1 MTARARPV
9 GHRARRALLA
19 TFATGLGAGLL
30 TACAG
35 TPAALRP
42 EAARAAETP
51 PGYLDAPALD
61 GLTAA
66 VPAPPRPGSDVDLA
80 DKARSARLAALE
92 DTDRWLLATAHAE
105 LRPPLALQHFNCALG
120 VRLEPQAAPQ
130 LTRLMQRLFQDADAA
145 AEGVKARV
153 FRARPVGDD
162 PVRRSCQRVTEAG
175 RRSASYPSG
184 SSTVAVVYGEA
195 FAALDPERAPEI
207 RRMAHEIGQSR
218 LVCGMHYPS
227 DVAAGEVLGRAV
239 FAAAADRP
247 EFPADMAA
255 ARAELAAVRAAGAS
269 APGCAAE
276 ALALSAALP

>member
-1 MTARARPV
+1 MIARKALP
-9 GHRARRALLA
+9 AALASALLLA
-19 TFATGLGAGLL
+19 
-30 TACAG
+30 ACAG

-42 EAARAAETP
+42 EAARPAETP
-51 PGYLDAPALD
+51 PGYLDAAALD
-61 GLTAA
+61 GLAA
-66 VPAPPRPGSDVDLA
+66 VLPPPPPPGSSIDLD
-80 DKARSARLAALE
+80 DKASSARMVGLE
-92 DTDRWLLATAHAE
+92 DSDRWLLATAHAE

-120 VRLEPQAAPQ
+120 VRLAPEATPQ
-130 LTRLMQRLFQDADAA
+130 LTRLMQRLFQDADGA
-145 AEGVKARV
+145 AEGIKARA

-162 PVRRSCQRVTEAG
+162 PARRSCQRLTEAS

-227 DVAAGEVLGRAV
+227 DVAAGEVLGHAV
-239 FAAAADRP
+239 FVAAAVRPDFAADLT
-247 EFPADMAA
+247 A
-255 ARAELAAVRAAGAS
+255 ARAELAAVRAAGIA